1 MQAPADEPA
10 QPRVRETAAHP
21 RKPPDVGATG
31 RVDRR
36 PNWPAPDGG
45 VWNGPKLM
53 RWAIQRMS
61 HAAIARSTA
70 GATVLAEKYIGD
82 NGRPALVWLN
92 SP

>member
-1 MQAPADEPA
+1 
-10 QPRVRETAAHP
+10 
-21 RKPPDVGATG
+21 
-31 RVDRR
+31 
-36 PNWPAPDGG
+36 
-45 VWNGPKLM
+45 M